1 MHNKNCII
9 RISKY
14 RNVLR
19 NLKLL
24 NFSKV
29 FSDNLADAAGETAVQ
44 VRKDFS
50 VLAIPGNRR
59 GGYPVDDLIEQLDKI
74 FGKDKPQKFI
84 VVGVGNIG
92 RALLNY
98 SGFARNGIT
107 ITAGFD
113 NDPAKIAQT
122 AEIPVLPI
130 DQVKEFVASNGI
142 RFAIICVPSL
152 AAPQIV
158 EILISAGIK
167 GILNFAPI
175 NIKER
180 PACLIENINLVTEL
194 EHIIYFV
201 NALEKTG
208 SA

>member
-1 MHNKNCII
+1 MHNKSCIM

-14 RNVLR
+14 RNVLT

-59 GGYPVDDLIEQLDKI
+59 GGYLVDDLIEQLDKI
-74 FGKDKPQKFI
+74 LGKDKPQKFI
-84 VVGVGNIG
+84 VVGIGNIG
-92 RALLNY
+92 RALINY
-98 SGFARNGIT
+98 AGFAKNGIK
-107 ITAGFD
+107 IMAGFD
-113 NDPAKIAQT
+113 NDPAKIAPT
-122 AEIPVLPI
+122 AEIPILAVDKL
-130 DQVKEFVASNGI
+130 KEFISGNSI
-142 RFAIICVPSL
+142 PFAIICVPSL

-180 PACLIENINLVTEL
+180 PGCLIENINLVTEL
-194 EHIIYFV
+194 ENIIYFV